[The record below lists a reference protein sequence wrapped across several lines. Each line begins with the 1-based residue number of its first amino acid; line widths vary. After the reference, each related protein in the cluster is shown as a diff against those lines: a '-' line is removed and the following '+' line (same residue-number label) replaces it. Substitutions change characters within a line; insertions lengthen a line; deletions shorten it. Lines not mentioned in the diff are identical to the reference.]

1 MRFIVIE
8 GLDGSGKD
16 TQALKLRDHLAKDG
30 KEVVLR
36 IHPAPDNAFGR
47 ISKRALEKSGKAQRI
62 FATLFYGLD
71 VIRSVLK
78 YCRGDRTVIFVRY
91 TMACAYLPRPIIRP
105 VYKLVRFLLPK
116 SSEMFFLD
124 VSPEEALRRITAR
137 GHDLEMFETLPHLES
152 VRSRALLIT
161 DGWKVVDGNPAP
173 DRVFENIKAGL
184 KA

>member
-30 KEVVLR
+30 REVVLR
-36 IHPAPDNAFGR
+36 IHPSSDNMFGR
-47 ISKRALEKSGKAQRI
+47 KSKESLMKGGKAHRLV
-62 FATLFYGLD
+62 ATLFFGLD
-71 VIRSVLK
+71 VIRSILK

-91 TMACAYLPRPIIRP
+91 TMACAYLPRPIIKP
-105 VYKLVRFLLPK
+105 AYKLVRALLPK

-124 VSPEEALRRITAR
+124 VSPEEALRRITSR

-152 VRSRALLIT
+152 VRSRAMLIT
-161 DGWKVVDGNPAP
+161 DGWKVIDGNPAP
-173 DRVFENIKAGL
+173 DRVFENIKSGL
-184 KA
+184 QR